1 VCGWRLQTGLPLPA
15 TVPWPDLTSGKPDV
29 TFVRGTAPESL
40 ENLVVD
46 HSHLQIADNGTALVR
61 FLSIGRFLLEDDQL
75 ICDLEVPPDAPEL
88 TAVIFGNVLTC
99 ICSRLGQLP
108 LHGSAVAIADRAVML
123 LGRAGT
129 GKSLLAGALLQ
140 RGHCALT
147 DEVAATADGLCFPA
161 GSTLSLA
168 DDALKVLGIDPT
180 DLPQY
185 LNFRIPK
192 RLWTSGPSPAPR
204 PYRVA
209 AVVCLS
215 AAEADAPNE
224 PQAPLHGDAAVSA
237 ILNHVFRRDML
248 RIANFETRAKQ
259 AASALAAAAPVYP
272 FAVARNLDRVEEA
285 AASIERLVRD
295 GAERV
300 MGSSRSKTPA

>member
-1 VCGWRLQTGLPLPA
+1 LQTGLPLPA
-15 TVPWPDLTSGKPDV
+15 TVPWPDLTSGKPDI

-40 ENLVVD
+40 ENPVFD
-46 HSHLQIADNGTALVR
+46 HSVLQIADNGTALVR
-61 FLSIGRFLLEDDQL
+61 FLDIGRFLLQGDRL

-99 ICSRLGQLP
+99 ICSRFGQLP

-123 LGRAGT
+123 LGHAGT

-168 DDALKVLGIDPT
+168 DDALTVLGIDPT

-185 LNFRIPK
+185 LNFRIPR
-192 RLWTSGPSPAPR
+192 RLWTTGPSPAPR
-204 PYRVA
+204 PYSIA

-215 AAEADAPNE
+215 KAAADAPNE
-224 PQAPLHGDAAVSA
+224 PQAPLHGGAAVSA
-237 ILNHVFRRDML
+237 IVNHVFRRDML
-248 RIANFETRAKQ
+248 RIASFESRAMQ
-259 AASALAAAAPVYP
+259 AATALAAAAPVYQFP
-272 FAVARNLDRVEEA
+272 VARSLDRIEEA
-285 AASIERLVRD
+285 ATSIERLAR
-295 GAERV
+295 GA
-300 MGSSRSKTPA
+300 